1 MIAFNA
7 LRIPDAKLLG
17 ALSIFAKCQAATW
30 RVNLHGQP
38 HTPCSNICHR
48 FAVLHRE
55 IQTDLL
61 KFNPKLGPW
70 KPLLGCASQFGS
82 TVNNSILIILHTI
95 TIYNPITYI
104 TDIPCYICYIN
115 IYQSYYQLSITPD
128 ISWYNPIGIRPSQW
142 DEPGLWFILHG
153 VVSFAE
159 RTLPYLTGIPW
170 NSNHGEMQKTYG
182 TFIDEGYIIM
192 YIAAKTSVEICTS
205 RGVLRLGVLL
215 GGSQNCTLQ

>member
-48 FAVLHRE
+48 FAILHRE

-95 TIYNPITYI
+95 TQLHILWVYRVIYVSYI
-104 TDIPCYICYIN
+104 KHIIN
-115 IYQSYYQLSITPD
+115 IYQLSITHD
-128 ISWYNPIGIRPSQW
+128 ISWSQLVYLSSFVPFVFFPSQW

-159 RTLPYLTGIPW
+159 RTLPYLTGIPKAQFR
-170 NSNHGEMQKTYG
+170 E
-182 TFIDEGYIIM
+182 
-192 YIAAKTSVEICTS
+192 
-205 RGVLRLGVLL
+205 
-215 GGSQNCTLQ
+215 